1 MLPTLS
7 IFAKKRPATEDFIS
21 GKIST
26 QTNLINTAFYM
37 QNGERERERNSP
49 HSIAQKNLSF
59 DLTEKAIVAEATDT
73 ARI

>member
-21 GKIST
+21 GKIRI

-37 QNGERERERNSP
+37 QNGERERNSP

>member
-37 QNGERERERNSP
+37 RNSP